1 MNCLNWSP
9 RRYAYFWW
17 SPDRAATRLRQ
28 YPGSRAQETLR
39 APGAVPD
46 FVYFRFFGERLT
58 LSCCRGSDLPFDALR
73 IFDLGNSQVVCGLQ
87 IQPRARIATEV
98 ARKPHGSISTDTA
111 PLAYDVVDARRR
123 HVQGLRQ
130 RISAHPER
138 NHKILS
144 QYFAGMNRP
153 HAVLDHHT
161 SPSVVVDDLDV
172 LRTTRR
178 PTKTQAELIV
188 HADGVLACSP
198 ALQGLKPITQWRA
211 QEFQG
216 VRGIELR

>member
-1 MNCLNWSP
+1 MLSRERSP
-9 RRYAYFWW
+9 FRCASHFRSRQLAGRMRPAD
-17 SPDRAATRLRQ
+17 SAT
-28 YPGSRAQETLR
+28 SA
-39 APGAVPD
+39 
-46 FVYFRFFGERLT
+46 
-58 LSCCRGSDLPFDALR
+58 
-73 IFDLGNSQVVCGLQ
+73 
-87 IQPRARIATEV
+87 
-98 ARKPHGSISTDTA
+98 H
-111 PLAYDVVDARRR
+111 R
-123 HVQGLRQ
+123 HRS
-130 RISAHPER
+130 SAHPER

-198 ALQGLKPITQWRA
+198 ALQGL
-211 QEFQG
+211 
-216 VRGIELR
+216 